1 MLNAQAAAIADALI
15 SAGIAPDAA
24 GRIAKILGNPEQALY
39 HAGPQK
45 VDVTPRAMRKT
56 TPDVRKHQLQN
67 VDFREADPDYKQPIH
82 RTTEEAPIPVPPD
95 SVRETELSSAAKSAA
110 FRVAPGQYVT
120 ADSAGDSVK
129 VGLRV
134 AGNGR
139 AVMLDPPSSTLIG
152 KTLRAEA
159 DANDTD
165 RIRFYIDETGQE
177 IVWKMQLQ
185 NVERCPVVTGVKFNR
200 NKGLE
205 LTCRNAYVWTEG
217 DPFEDLIPT
226 RNVGLVNN
234 LRVEADPD
242 DGKASVVAEKAS
254 IPSFAIDGLDPDTF
268 VLSSAKLC
276 KTSELAWEQNTTYD
290 LNVWEVDET
299 GSEVATGEVLPQC
312 VNRIEYVPAGR
323 FVVVAQM
330 PSGRWRLISK
340 QRDWCGSVAPDN
352 RPGINGLEITEAGY
366 STAHTAA
373 DVSAGPEG
381 YPTVLALEGGCAR
394 WLTTQ
399 LVQVV
404 TGVSISGG
412 NLVVT
417 YEPSYVLKSA
427 TPTEPVSIPA
437 DQVTVLTGAELNS
450 TGLSFSRSVITTLGA
465 SPTAPSSIDTD
476 SCDGSPGGG

>member
-45 VDVTPRAMRKT
+45 VDVTPRAMRKI

-82 RTTEEAPIPVPPD
+82 RTTEEAQVPVPPD

-110 FRVAPGQYVT
+110 FRVAAGQYVS

-129 VGLRV
+129 IGLRV

-165 RIRFYIDETGQE
+165 RLRFYIDETGQE

-217 DPFEDLIPT
+217 DPFEDIIPT

-234 LRVEADPD
+234 LRVETDQI

-254 IPSFAIDGLDPDTF
+254 IPAFAIDGLSPDTF

-276 KTSELAWEQNTTYD
+276 KTGEGGWDIDTTADLAVFDSDGIGGEA
-290 LNVWEVDET
+290 
-299 GSEVATGEVLPQC
+299 ATGEVVPQC
-312 VNRIEYVPAGR
+312 VNRVEYVPPYKY
-323 FVVVAQM
+323 VIVAQM
-330 PSGRWRLISK
+330 PSGKWQLVAR
-340 QRDWCGSVAPDN
+340 QRDWCKFVPPDN
-352 RPGINGLEITEAGY
+352 LPGLAGTELA
-366 STAHTAA
+366 STGFSPDHTAG
-373 DVSAGPEG
+373 DVEVGATGN
-381 YPTVLALEGGCAR
+381 PTALVLEQGCAR
-394 WLTTQ
+394 WVTTQ
-399 LVQVV
+399 LAQVV
-404 TGVSISGG
+404 TGLSFDGTQ
-412 NLVVT
+412 LVVT
-417 YEPSYVLKSA
+417 YTPSYVLKSL
-427 TPTEPVSIPA
+427 TPTEPVAIPFG
-437 DQVTVLTGAELNS
+437 VVESVLTGVTLTPS
-450 TGLSFSRSVITTLGA
+450 GLEFTKKDVTVISSASAGGTTIG
-465 SPTAPSSIDTD
+465 TE
-476 SCDGSPGGG
+476 SCDSGE